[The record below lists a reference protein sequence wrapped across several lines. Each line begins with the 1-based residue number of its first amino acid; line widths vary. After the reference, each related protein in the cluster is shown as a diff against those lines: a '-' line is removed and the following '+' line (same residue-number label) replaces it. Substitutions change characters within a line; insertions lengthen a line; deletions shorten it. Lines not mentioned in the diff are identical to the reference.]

1 MKIQKVG
8 IILVIIYW
16 IFTVLMIVSSINCTS
31 PYCGLAIYVPV
42 MPFGFYLDS
51 LDINDVVWWLGYVGM
66 VFLYSFIIYAI
77 GGLLQSIYTNIKFR
91 KKTNNLSEQ
100 HSTKPSKDKYS
111 KLNKIT
117 IIIILVVIFGVVF
130 YKLGAFAVEFV
141 RAKQFARTNLL
152 NVPINL
158 DVDKVLTDELE
169 YGTKEK
175 CISDEYGY
183 YCATSIE
190 GMDDDSARTHFY
202 EDADDYITVKQNKSQ
217 EELVFGPFWNVK
229 IFIVL
234 DDYIILAS
242 NGGND
247 IEIINKYTGQVYY
260 SEWMLGETWDDE
272 VNGRTW
278 TWMLGVK
285 PEISKQKKELARQI
299 EEYFEKKI

>member
-16 IFTVLMIVSSINCTS
+16 IFTVLMIVSSNNCTS
-31 PYCGLAIYVPV
+31 SFCGLAIYVPV
-42 MPFGFYLDS
+42 MPFGFYLEY
-51 LDINDVVWWLGYVGM
+51 LHINNVVWWLGYAGM

-158 DVDKVLTDELE
+158 DVDKIFTDELE

-183 YCATSIE
+183 YCAASIE
-190 GMDDDSARTHFY
+190 GMDDDSARTYFY

-285 PEISKQKKELARQI
+285 PEISKQKKESARQI